1 MAAAYRDSAL
11 HHCSV
16 LLSLQVTMCLD
27 AQLAHVTALSFTLL
41 SLTAGG
47 AGYMGKGHQVTPD
60 DARLTAP
67 PHCSSDI

>member
-1 MAAAYRDSAL
+1 
-11 HHCSV
+11 
-16 LLSLQVTMCLD
+16 MCLD